1 MCGFAAYHQGLG
13 YPDLDELV
21 KIPKPIIFQMELL
34 SVVLP
39 GDYEPEVWTLSLDQ
53 KLNLLP
59 TWKEEGN
66 AFYKAGDYD
75 LAIERY
81 SQALGCLEQLL
92 TRERPGSKEHE
103 ELELKKIPFLM
114 NYSQCMICKKEYY
127 KAIEHLNTVIEKE
140 SDNVKALFR
149 RATAHHAVWNPSEA
163 RKDYNQAMELDPS
176 LTSTV
181 EKSLAKLSLEE
192 KQKDMSD
199 KERYRRA
206 FSDIKTSR

>member
-1 MCGFAAYHQGLG
+1 MWEQNLCVHGVCWQRVCKEVAKVFGKEATQSRGG
-13 YPDLDELV
+13 
-21 KIPKPIIFQMELL
+21 KL
-34 SVVLP
+34 SESP
-39 GDYEPEVWTLSLDQ
+39 ST
-53 KLNLLP
+53 
-59 TWKEEGN
+59 
-66 AFYKAGDYD
+66 
-75 LAIERY
+75 
-81 SQALGCLEQLL
+81 QAV
-92 TRERPGSKEHE
+92 RK
-103 ELELKKIPFLM
+103 
-114 NYSQCMICKKEYY
+114 NYSEAARP
-127 KAIEHLNTVIEKE
+127 AIPQP
-140 SDNVKALFR
+140 LFR